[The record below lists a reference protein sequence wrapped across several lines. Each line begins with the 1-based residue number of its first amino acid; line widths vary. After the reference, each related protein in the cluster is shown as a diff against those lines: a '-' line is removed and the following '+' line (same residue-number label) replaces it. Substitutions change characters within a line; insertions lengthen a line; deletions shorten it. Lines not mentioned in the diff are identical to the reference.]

1 MHFLI
6 CCRDIRKT
14 ISHIFSIMMSLT
26 SDPTTT
32 EDKKQTNPTNHQNG
46 HSSDT
51 IPITPAVLPQ
61 CDSSNTNPTC
71 VAATNELIKEQT
83 ELEKQRMLIA
93 QQQQEQNEISLENQ
107 CVIDNINAAKSQDTS
122 SSDNGGS
129 SSSSTSNGEVTEEE
143 DKHDIQIDDKSHYA
157 IAQIPEGFGL
167 YKISSN
173 EKTLSDSIQ
182 TIRPMKIYDLVGEAM
197 ADITR

>member
-1 MHFLI
+1 
-6 CCRDIRKT
+6 
-14 ISHIFSIMMSLT
+14 
-26 SDPTTT
+26 
-32 EDKKQTNPTNHQNG
+32 
-46 HSSDT
+46 
-51 IPITPAVLPQ
+51 
-61 CDSSNTNPTC
+61 

-107 CVIDNINAAKSQDTS
+107 RVIDNINAAQSQDTS

-173 EKTLSDSIQ
+173 KKTLSDSIQ
-182 TIRPMKIYDLVGEAM
+182 TIRPVKIFDSAGAAISALSVNSICTYYYRIPQGLLPGLLVGGVVALLLNLNFISQRINQFM
-197 ADITR
+197 